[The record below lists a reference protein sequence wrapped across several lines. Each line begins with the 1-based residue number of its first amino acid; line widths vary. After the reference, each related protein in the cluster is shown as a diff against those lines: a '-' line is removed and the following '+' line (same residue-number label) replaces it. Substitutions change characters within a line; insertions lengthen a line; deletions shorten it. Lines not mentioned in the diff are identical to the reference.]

1 MKYIKLIVLAVF
13 LCAVVFSGCGANGK
27 TGAGSASGMETFD
40 KDASYAL
47 GLNIG
52 SGMKGDS
59 LSPDLDEF
67 MKGLK
72 DGLAGGET
80 RFSVEEAQS
89 KIQSAFTAL
98 MEKRGERQ
106 QQAEVDFLAE
116 NSKKPG
122 VTVTESGLQYE
133 VISEGSGAKPAA
145 ESTVRVHYKGTL
157 NDGTVF
163 DSSYDRGEPAEFPLN
178 GVIAG
183 WTEGIQLM
191 SVGSNYRFFIP
202 SELGYGSQGAGQ
214 RIPPYSP
221 LIFEVELID
230 IVK

>member
-1 MKYIKLIVLAVF
+1 MKHIALIVLAVF
-13 LCAVVFSGCGANGK
+13 LCALSFSGCGANGK
-27 TGAGSASGMETFD
+27 TGAGSASGTETFD

-52 SGMKGDS
+52 SGMKSDS
-59 LSPDLDEF
+59 LSPDLNEF

-72 DGLAGGET
+72 DGLSGGET
-80 RFSVEEAQS
+80 RFTVEEAQA
-89 KIQSAFTAL
+89 KIQNAFTAL
-98 MEKRGERQ
+98 MEKRDEGQ
-106 QQAEVDFLAE
+106 KQAEVDFLAE
-116 NSKKPG
+116 NSKKSG
-122 VTVTESGLQYE
+122 VTVTASGLQYE
-133 VISEGSGAKPAA
+133 VISEGSGAKPTA
-145 ESTVRVHYKGTL
+145 ESTVRVHYEGTL
-157 NDGTVF
+157 SDGNTF
-163 DSSYDRGEPAEFPLN
+163 DSSYSRGEPAEFPLN

-191 SVGSNYRFFIP
+191 SVGSKYRFFIP

-221 LIFEVELID
+221 LIFEVELLD

>member
-1 MKYIKLIVLAVF
+1 M
-13 LCAVVFSGCGANGK
+13 
-27 TGAGSASGMETFD
+27 
-40 KDASYAL
+40 
-47 GLNIG
+47 
-52 SGMKGDS
+52 
-59 LSPDLDEF
+59 
-67 MKGLK
+67 
-72 DGLAGGET
+72 
-80 RFSVEEAQS
+80 
-89 KIQSAFTAL
+89 
-98 MEKRGERQ
+98 
-106 QQAEVDFLAE
+106 
-116 NSKKPG
+116 
-122 VTVTESGLQYE
+122 
-133 VISEGSGAKPAA
+133 
-145 ESTVRVHYKGTL
+145 
-157 NDGTVF
+157 F